1 MRYHRLQIAKGKVYL
16 PMLQAVTLL
25 FFPVLMA
32 FAALSDLFTMTISN
46 RISIA
51 LVVVFVPFAYFVG
64 LSGQDIAIH
73 LVCGFGVLV
82 LTFGMFAFGWIGGG
96 DAKLAAA
103 TAVWVGWQQ
112 LGVYGIYSAFLGGVL
127 TLLILAMRKMPV
139 PVAALRYTWIAR
151 LHDEHSGVPYG
162 IALAV
167 AGLIIYPD
175 TGLWSAAALA

>member
-1 MRYHRLQIAKGKVYL
+1 
-16 PMLQAVTLL
+16 MLQAVTLL

-51 LVVVFVPFAYFVG
+51 LVAVFVPFAYLVG
-64 LSGQDIAIH
+64 LSGQDILIH
-73 LVCGFGVLV
+73 LACGFGVLV
-82 LTFGMFAFGWIGGG
+82 LTFSMFAFGWIGGG

-103 TAVWVGWQQ
+103 TAVWVGWQH
-112 LGVYGIYSAFLGGVL
+112 LGEYGIYSTFLGGVL
-127 TLLILAMRKMPV
+127 TLLILAMRGMPI
-139 PVAALRYTWIAR
+139 PLFALRYDWVAR

-162 IALAV
+162 IALAI

-175 TGLWSAAALA
+175 TGVWSAASLA

>member
-1 MRYHRLQIAKGKVYL
+1 
-16 PMLQAVTLL
+16 MLQAVTLL

-51 LVVVFVPFAYFVG
+51 LVAVFVPFAYLVG
-64 LSGQDIAIH
+64 LSGQDILIH

-103 TAVWVGWQQ
+103 TAVWIGWQH
-112 LGVYGIYSAFLGGVL
+112 LGEYGIYSSFLGGLL
-127 TLLILAMRKMPV
+127 TLLILTMRGMPI
-139 PVAALRYTWIAR
+139 PVSALRYKWIAR
-151 LHDEHSGVPYG
+151 LHDQHTGVPYG

-175 TGLWSAAALA
+175 TGVWSAASLA